1 MYAKEITW
9 NYPLYPS
16 CQSLDLLN
24 YFDMYNSTPLQLFFD
39 FKKLENIGISLFVK
53 ERNKALKSRPLKSSM
68 LNYLGVELL
77 NEDLNKT
84 IYLTTILTS
93 TQTLDSEEEEDK
105 KCKIYP
111 YGGYQNFTE
120 CDENFV
126 YEKMKNYYRY
136 LCKKF

>member
-1 MYAKEITW
+1 
-9 NYPLYPS
+9 
-16 CQSLDLLN
+16 
-24 YFDMYNSTPLQLFFD
+24 MYNNTPLQLFFD

-84 IYLTTILTS
+84 IYLTAILTS
-93 TQTLDSEEEEDK
+93 TQALDSEEEEDK

-111 YGGYQNFTE
+111 HGGFQNFTE

-126 YEKMKNYYRY
+126 YEKMKNYYR
-136 LCKKF
+136 